1 MKKRQQEADDVY
13 AAQWDDG
20 RGSHHPDYDPYAQ
33 GDDVVKAS
41 RETEECYNAIV
52 KNDIRKVYKKIDEG
66 ADVNFVFGKAYR
78 CPEGYTLLMTAAH
91 RRVPLR
97 STSLY
102 HSECLAFTLCHGTV
116 WPCSMQC
123 MCLPQAS
130 HMTCAIMQHCK
141 HIVVLISACSESKSR
156 RFGLL
161 FQFCIWMCAEAAM
174 SAAKPC

>member
-1 MKKRQQEADDVY
+1 MSSHMDEVMKKRQQEADDAY

-91 RRVPLR
+91 RRVPM
-97 STSLY
+97 SY
-102 HSECLAFTLCHGTV
+102 
-116 WPCSMQC
+116 
-123 MCLPQAS
+123 
-130 HMTCAIMQHCK
+130 IM
-141 HIVVLISACSESKSR
+141 L
-156 RFGLL
+156 
-161 FQFCIWMCAEAAM
+161 
-174 SAAKPC
+174 